1 MENLDLPI
9 IKPNQP
15 ITNQQM
21 NKLKSY
27 GFCYIELGELELSTL
42 NILIDLSERFF
53 AQNESYKQQFAMD
66 NNREGYIFQG
76 KSGKEN
82 IMRYIY
88 HGNNLKGPF
97 LEYQSELD
105 KIRHYFKYTLGL
117 PIIKRIFEHTG
128 IENYYSDITEES
140 AASVSFIH
148 YPAKKPENN
157 HLLQGLKEHKDITL
171 ITILFI
177 TKPGLEVFNDQIGW
191 RAIQPKQGYAV
202 LNIGRALELITGGQF
217 NAATHRVNIN
227 DPEDTRSSI
236 ASFISP
242 HNDTPLIDCVNN
254 QKMYKCY
261 EDFIQEQLKIIYPNG
276 FSN

>member
-1 MENLDLPI
+1 MDNLDLPI
-9 IKPNQP
+9 IKPDQP
-15 ITNQQM
+15 ITTQQM
-21 NKLKSY
+21 SQLKSY
-27 GFCYIELGELELSTL
+27 GFCYIELGEIELLTL
-42 NILIDLSERFF
+42 NTLIDLSEWFF
-53 AQNESYKQQFAMD
+53 AQDESYKQQFAMD

-105 KIRHYFKYTLGL
+105 KIRHYFKYSLGL

-128 IENYYSDITEES
+128 IDNHYSDTTEQS
-140 AASVSFIH
+140 AASASFIH
-148 YPAKKPENN
+148 YPAKDSQNN
-157 HLLQGLKEHKDITL
+157 HLRQGLKEHKDITL

-177 TKPGLEVFNDQIGW
+177 TKPGLEVFNDQFGW
-191 RAIQPKQGYAV
+191 RAIQPKQGCAV
-202 LNIGRALELITGGQF
+202 LNIGRALELMTGCQF

-227 DPEDTRSSI
+227 DTDDTRSSI

-242 HNDTPLIDCVNN
+242 HNDTPLIDCINN
-254 QKMYKCY
+254 QKMYECY

-276 FSN
+276 FSS